1 MKIKNLLILCISVIT
16 LSSCAFTEEIHVK
29 NDGSGSYNFKM
40 DLGQMMAAMGDMG
53 TKNDSIKKKK
63 PEKQDTIIQFKDVL
77 EEMKDSI
84 KTLSSDERAM
94 LESLR
99 DLKMRIKMDE
109 EKKEMNM
116 DFIYDFKNLS
126 DLKNMSERIEKAQ
139 ALGDKKKQQQSD
151 AFKSNSDVSYSFKNK
166 TFKRNVTLKKQTDAE
181 KESYNKY
188 LEQSAAMFEGS
199 TYKIVYHFE
208 SKVKSVSI
216 DEAKISADGKT
227 VTLEMPFDKV
237 MKDPLL
243 LNFEVKLK

>member
-1 MKIKNLLILCISVIT
+1 MKIKNLLILLISVIT
-16 LSSCAFTEEIHVK
+16 LSSCSFTEEIHVK

-40 DLGQMMAAMGDMG
+40 DLGKMMAAMGDMG

-116 DFIYDFKNLS
+116 NFIYDFKNLS

-151 AFKSNSDVSYSFKNK
+151 AFKSNSDVLYSFKNK
-166 TFKRNVTLKKQTDAE
+166 TFKRNVILKKQTEEE
-181 KESYNKY
+181 KEAYKNY

-216 DEAKISADGKT
+216 DGAKISEDGKT
-227 VTLEMPFDKV
+227 VMLEMPFDKV